1 MHADAEKVT
10 WLQSKADVIVSEW
23 IGYFLLFDR
32 MLSSVLT
39 VRDRHLKEGGIMIP
53 RRAKMMIAGAS

>member
-10 WLQSKADVIVSEW
+10 WLQCKADVIVSEW
-23 IGYFLLFDR
+23 IGYFLLFER
-32 MLSSVLT
+32 MLPSVLT